1 MNERTGR
8 VICEN
13 TAMKPTNP
21 PAESDPFMTSEPPKT
36 ISTATAVR
44 PRNSL
49 IGEASCWRRAIES
62 IRRENSALNSENLRR
77 I

>member
-49 IGEASCWRRAIES
+49 IGEASC
-62 IRRENSALNSENLRR
+62 
-77 I
+77 

>member
-36 ISTATAVR
+36 RITPTAVM

-49 IGEASCWRRAIES
+49 IGEASCCRRAIERV
-62 IRRENSALNSENLRR
+62 RRARSALMA
-77 I
+77 